1 VTTLLAALTWEPQ
14 IKGGLYV
21 LLAVTILCG
30 SCYLLLATN
39 MGARLGFQLAG
50 AGLFG
55 FLTTIGL
62 LWWVY
67 AIGPIGPSPSWHS
80 EGIVTGDLSRSA
92 NPALED
98 FPSDWEKIEVSDP
111 AVADALPVVD
121 GQLVS
126 APGQRRMFANASEY
140 VLVAAF
146 EKGGESFGPFGI
158 EFRPFDVFHKAHYLA
173 IQVQRAGPPEPGR
186 PTTPDPAAEPVSVIM
201 IRDLGAER
209 LNPAIFCLSSMA
221 IFLLFC
227 YQLHTRDRELAAA
240 REAETRSPQPV
251 LR

>member
-1 VTTLLAALTWEPQ
+1 MSAVLAALTWEPQ

-21 LLAVTILCG
+21 VLAVAILCG
-30 SCYLLLATN
+30 SCYMLLATN
-39 MGARLGFQLAG
+39 VGARLGFQLAG

-67 AIGPIGPSPSWHS
+67 AIGPIGPSPSWQS
-80 EGIVTGDLSRSA
+80 EGIVTGDLARSA
-92 NPALED
+92 NAALEN
-98 FPSDWEKIEVSDP
+98 FPSDWEKIDTNDP

-140 VLVAAF
+140 VLVGAF
-146 EKGGESFGPFGI
+146 EKGGESYGPLGLN
-158 EFRPFDVFHKAHYLA
+158 FRPFDLFHKAHYLA
-173 IQVQRAGPPEPGR
+173 IQVQKAGLAEPGR
-186 PTTPDPAAEPVSVIM
+186 PVTPDPSAEPVSVVM

-209 LNPAIFCLSSMA
+209 LNPAIFSISSA
-221 IFLLFC
+221 LIFALFC
-227 YQLHTRDRELAAA
+227 YQLHTRDKELAAA